1 MITELDHLLASMQ
14 PALHEGVFVYVS
26 VPSDTSLKGI
36 QPIAA
41 FRESEGLSLI
51 LTENQSLAL
60 GLEPLMR
67 AAWIT
72 LTVHSDLLAVG
83 LTAAFS
89 KALTDAGIS
98 CNVVAAAFHDHIF
111 VPTEKANLAM
121 HVLRDL
127 QSRSALALGVSQVG
141 VSLEPVNPADLE
153 ALVAIRIDAMRESL
167 ERLGR
172 FDIDR
177 ARERFTAGFDPSV
190 TRHVVFQNERVGFVV
205 LKPEQNVLLL
215 DHLYVKPGAQGKGIG
230 SLVMAQL
237 IAQAKVLRK
246 TIRVGALRQSR
257 ANNFYQHHGFKQIDA
272 GEFDIYYELA
282 PSLG

>member
-1 MITELDHLLASMQ
+1 L
-14 PALHEGVFVYVS
+14 
-26 VPSDTSLKGI
+26 LKGI

-51 LTENQSLAL
+51 LSENQSSEL
-60 GLEPLMR
+60 GLTPLMR

-83 LTAAFS
+83 LTAAFA

-111 VPTEKANLAM
+111 VPTEKANLALR
-121 HVLRDL
+121 VLRDL
-127 QSRSALALGVSQVG
+127 QSRSALALEVSQVG
-141 VSLEPVNPADLE
+141 VNLEPVNRNDLE
-153 ALVAIRIDAMRESL
+153 ALIAIRIDAMRESL

-172 FDIDR
+172 FDVNR

-190 TRHVVFQNERVGFVV
+190 TRHIVFQNERVGFVV
-205 LKPEQNVLLL
+205 LKPDHDVLLL
-215 DHLYVKPGAQGKGIG
+215 DHLYVKPGAQGKGVG
-230 SLVMAQL
+230 SLVLAQL
-237 IAQAKVLRK
+237 FAQAKVSRK

-257 ANNFYQHHGFKQIDA
+257 ANNFYQRHGFKQIDT
-272 GEFDIYYELA
+272 GEFDIYYECE
-282 PSLG
+282 PNLG